1 LDKGIKQLLEGNG
14 QEFVEWYYE
23 YLEKIYNKQIPL
35 MKIAQRAKVKLS
47 MDDYKKRSK
56 EKTKA
61 GNEMSRMAHMELAI
75 RDGIAVNLGDV
86 IYYVNNG
93 LKASHGDVQKVNKP
107 KKGWSQEQLDL
118 HFKTNEDRKEKVKF
132 LQKNGWEQSW
142 GEDNWVRSD
151 ATNKEANTG
160 RPTDLA
166 YQIAFSDIVGSVVQ
180 LNCYR
185 LNPSELESN
194 PNMTGD
200 YNVSRAVVTF
210 NKRIEPLLIVFGEEV
225 RNNLIVNDPK
235 DRGLFTKD
243 QCKLINGVP
252 FEPADQDSIDDLLTI
267 TEQEKIYWEK
277 RGIDPEYIYELA
289 EQGWEELV

>member
-1 LDKGIKQLLEGNG
+1 
-14 QEFVEWYYE
+14 
-23 YLEKIYNKQIPL
+23 
-35 MKIAQRAKVKLS
+35 
-47 MDDYKKRSK
+47 
-56 EKTKA
+56 
-61 GNEMSRMAHMELAI
+61 MAHIELAI

-151 ATNKEANTG
+151 ATNKGANTG

-185 LNPSELESN
+185 LNQSELESN
-194 PNMTGD
+194 PDMLGD
-200 YNVSRAVVTF
+200 YNVARAVVTF

-225 RNNLIVNDPK
+225 RNNLIVDNPEE
-235 DRGLFTKD
+235 RGIFTKE

-267 TEQEKIYWEK
+267 TEQEKIYWGK
-277 RGIDPEYIYELA
+277 RGIDPEYIYGLA
-289 EQGWEELV
+289 EEGWEELV